1 MTKEQPVDPVPA
13 ATMLLLRDEPEFQ
26 VLMVKRHHQIDFASG
41 ALVFPGGK
49 PANGDDA
56 PEWAEHC
63 TGWDD
68 LDSTQ
73 RTLRI
78 AAIREAYEEAGILLA
93 DNLDGS
99 AFEDTCDPETRKAV
113 EQGERTFLDVV
124 REAGVHL
131 RLGGLTDFARWVTP
145 TFMNKRF
152 DTWFYVA
159 RAPDRQIAACDG
171 YETVDAEWLSP
182 RGALAMGEAG
192 ERTIIFPTRLN
203 LELLAQAES
212 AQDCVAR
219 ASDRTIEPVLPTI
232 VQRDGRNILT
242 IPEEAGYGPA
252 SEVVG

>member
-1 MTKEQPVDPVPA
+1 MSKPQPVEPVPA

-49 PANGDDA
+49 PAAGDDA

-63 TGWDD
+63 TGWSD
-68 LDSTQ
+68 LDPTQ
-73 RTLRI
+73 RSLRI

-99 AFEDTCDPETRKAV
+99 AFEDTCDPATRKAV
-113 EQGERTFLDVV
+113 EQGDRAFLDVV
-124 REAGVHL
+124 REAGVSL
-131 RLGGLTDFARWVTP
+131 RLNGLTDFARWITP
-145 TFMNKRF
+145 AFMNKRF

-159 RAPDRQIAACDG
+159 PAPDRQIAACDG

-182 RGALAMGEAG
+182 RAALAMGEAG

-203 LELLAQAES
+203 LELLAEAGS

-219 ASDRTIEPVLPTI
+219 ARDRTIVSVLPTI
-232 VQRDGRNILT
+232 IQRDGKNILT

-252 SEVVG
+252 EEIVG